1 MWPHCLGKSDG
12 RCENEGFVR
21 DFLQKVEVQDVINEA
36 FVQDILQKVKVE
48 DVKTQV
54 LCETSLK
61 K

>member
-1 MWPHCLGKSDG
+1 M
-12 RCENEGFVR
+12 R